1 MGGRG
6 GPGMGGGEYGMGGG
20 PRHHEMSRHD
30 LEGMDPYM
38 QEAVCCTA
46 VTHTSPSAHA
56 RQWKHDI
63 EFTVAVLDLFLHSVL
78 NGDC

>member
-38 QEAVCCTA
+38 QEAVCCTRRDTQA
-46 VTHTSPSAHA
+46 RARMRDNGSMTSSLPL
-56 RQWKHDI
+56 R
-63 EFTVAVLDLFLHSVL
+63 F
-78 NGDC
+78 